1 MSLPHDG
8 DDVGHHTVN
17 GQGRSAPR
25 VADFVASQSAFH
37 QHRHRTTPI
46 AHLLSFLY
54 CMIDAT
60 FMHTM
65 SRIGHAIITRL
76 VFGSWSET

>member
-1 MSLPHDG
+1 MAMTSGTIPKLVKGDQLHGLP
-8 DDVGHHTVN
+8 TL
-17 GQGRSAPR
+17 
-25 VADFVASQSAFH
+25 SQSAFH

-46 AHLLSFLY
+46 AHLLSFLSG
-54 CMIDAT
+54 MIDAT

-76 VFGSWSET
+76 VFGS